1 MAESP
6 EPPEE
11 DGAPGRD
18 SDEPT
23 DGWVRPSQ
31 RRPRPSKP
39 PPEPPVPRGPS
50 RGGERPRPRR
60 TRPNVRPERAR
71 AAEPLATPGADDE
84 TAFDP
89 IDDLNAG
96 PPTARGGANPA
107 PVTGDDEPT
116 AVGAGVLNGTRRSGR
131 AHRSG
136 RAQRSAR
143 GRRRALAGA
152 AALVL
157 LIGVIAV
164 VAAAGGG
171 GASKASKHLKF
182 APLTTPTTGP
192 RPPALIATTK
202 GGPLLVYDQPNGKV
216 VSMLSAK
223 TDYQLPRTVLATSS
237 QPNWLQVLLP
247 QKPNDS
253 TGWVKGSDVTM
264 TTTDY
269 SMRVSLG
276 QHHIWLYK
284 AGAPVVDSAV
294 VIGKKETPTPT
305 GLFYV
310 TDPVDLQSQPNGPY
324 GAFAL
329 GLSGYSNVLPS
340 FDGGPPQIAVH
351 GTPFPDQVGQ
361 DISNGC
367 VRVPSPIILQIAKL
381 VPLGTPVTIQA

>member
-6 EPPEE
+6 EPPD
-11 DGAPGRD
+11 DGASARD
-18 SDEPT
+18 SDEPI

-31 RRPRPSKP
+31 RRPQPKP
-39 PPEPPVPRGPS
+39 LPEPPVPPGPS
-50 RGGERPRPRR
+50 RGRGRTQPRR
-60 TRPNVRPERAR
+60 TRPNVRAERPR
-71 AAEPLATPGADDE
+71 AAEPPAPPSADDE
-84 TAFDP
+84 TDFDP
-89 IDDLNAG
+89 IDDLDAG
-96 PPTARGGANPA
+96 PPTASGGDTPA
-107 PVTGDDEPT
+107 PVSGDDQPT
-116 AVGAGVLNGTRRSGR
+116 AVGAGVLNGTR
-131 AHRSG
+131 RSG

-171 GASKASKHLKF
+171 GASRASKHLKF

-192 RPPALIATTK
+192 HPPALIATTK

-216 VSMLSAK
+216 VSTLSAK
-223 TDYQLPRTVLATSS
+223 TDYQLPRTLLATSS

-253 TGWVKGSDVTM
+253 TGWIKGSDVTT

-269 SMRVSLG
+269 SMRVSLS
-276 QHHIWLYK
+276 QHHLWLYK

-367 VRVPSPIILQIAKL
+367 VRVPSPIILQIAKA